1 MPRGGR
7 HTGQAGR
14 KGAAVLRD
22 VFPFALRMRTALA
35 QCGQLALCLQGQVAA
50 EDKAPDSPHQ
60 TSTAVS
66 AVDRL
71 CQEILLLAA
80 AEACPHLA
88 VQSEE
93 LGDCPPEILA
103 LFAPGPHRYAL
114 ILDPLD
120 GTDEYLH
127 GGARYAHM
135 LGLLDQ
141 ETGRMACG
149 AIYFPARGRLYL
161 GIRGAGAYL
170 AEGLGGALR
179 RAEAAPA
186 PHTVANIKRLTP
198 EDRATLASLG
208 YEIIPAERS
217 SAAHEFTRLVD
228 GVLGAVVM
236 RHFHGYDTAIASVIV
251 EELGGQALLAGGLL
265 AHYEAAMPRMPLVVL
280 ATNPHNATEIARA
293 L

>member
-1 MPRGGR
+1 M
-7 HTGQAGR
+7 
-14 KGAAVLRD
+14 
-22 VFPFALRMRTALA
+22 
-35 QCGQLALCLQGQVAA
+35 
-50 EDKAPDSPHQ
+50 
-60 TSTAVS
+60 
-66 AVDRL
+66 
-71 CQEILLLAA
+71 
-80 AEACPHLA
+80 
-88 VQSEE
+88 
-93 LGDCPPEILA
+93 
-103 LFAPGPHRYAL
+103 
-114 ILDPLD
+114 
-120 GTDEYLH
+120 
-127 GGARYAHM
+127 
-135 LGLLDQ
+135 
-141 ETGRMACG
+141 
-149 AIYFPARGRLYL
+149 